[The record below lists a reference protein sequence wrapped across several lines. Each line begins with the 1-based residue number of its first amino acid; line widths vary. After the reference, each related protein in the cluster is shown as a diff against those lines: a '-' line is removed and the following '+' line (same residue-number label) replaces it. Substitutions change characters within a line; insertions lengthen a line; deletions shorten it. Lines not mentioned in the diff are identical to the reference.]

1 MNEGLIPN
9 RYAKAL
15 YAYANEAGKAAEV
28 YDATLRLSR
37 AFEAEARLA
46 RAVEN
51 PFLPFDDKR
60 SLLLV
65 AAGAVKNGCIEFSH
79 RRESLLHEMALA
91 YGKKYRSENNIA
103 QVEIATAAALPA
115 AAMKK
120 IKDSVQS
127 HLKGH
132 NLDYTERVDASLIG
146 GFTVKVNGEVLD
158 ASVRNDI
165 RKLRLKL
172 LSNK

>member
-51 PFLPFDDKR
+51 PFLDCCGVISKSEGKQLR
-60 SLLLV
+60 ESV
-65 AAGAVKNGCIEFSH
+65 AAQRGIDA
-79 RRESLLHEMALA
+79 EMW
-91 YGKKYRSENNIA
+91 K
-103 QVEIATAAALPA
+103 
-115 AAMKK
+115 
-120 IKDSVQS
+120 
-127 HLKGH
+127 
-132 NLDYTERVDASLIG
+132 
-146 GFTVKVNGEVLD
+146 
-158 ASVRNDI
+158 
-165 RKLRLKL
+165 
-172 LSNK
+172 